1 MIIIII
7 IRILLLLL
15 LLLLLL
21 TNVINYDYL
30 FTIRN
35 YSYYFNK
42 TI

>member
-1 MIIIII
+1 M

-15 LLLLLL
+15 LVLL

-35 YSYYFNK
+35 YYFNK